1 MWEVKK
7 AKDLEPGRKIQVWGI
22 FRPPKSTYCRETEQ
36 GRDRPKAKVTVKK
49 GILSLPLFG
58 RVCKVKQLGLLPLNV
73 YDFETS
79 H

>member
-36 GRDRPKAKVTVKK
+36 GRDRPKAKVTVK
-49 GILSLPLFG
+49 
-58 RVCKVKQLGLLPLNV
+58 
-73 YDFETS
+73 
-79 H
+79 